1 MSSLFTREKKYQQI
15 KYFALMDMGLS
26 LHEVNRLRRIVHTA
40 SMRQYM
46 SEGDFN
52 DLNAIADK
60 LDRFAGLLETRKQKK
75 KRVMKKYSRGGK
87 GEDRIANMFA
97 LGGIDP
103 ATLSRPVSFVR
114 EEILKRKKTKR
125 RAPTRAGSSAGK
137 IGKTT
142 VIGAKRLNIQIDKL
156 ADSLN
161 QMIRSFE
168 NLGDK
173 KKAVK
178 MKRDALNNFIGSIRT
193 SVTIKGKR

>member
-15 KYFALMDMGLS
+15 KYFALMDMGLN

-46 SEGDFN
+46 SESDFN

-60 LDRFAGLLETRKQKK
+60 LDRFAGLLETKQQKK
-75 KRVMKKYSRGGK
+75 KKVMKKYSRGGK

-97 LGGIDP
+97 FGGIDP
-103 ATLSRPVSFVR
+103 ATLNKPVSFAR

-137 IGKTT
+137 IGKTR

-156 ADSLN
+156 AESLN

-168 NLGDK
+168 NIGDK